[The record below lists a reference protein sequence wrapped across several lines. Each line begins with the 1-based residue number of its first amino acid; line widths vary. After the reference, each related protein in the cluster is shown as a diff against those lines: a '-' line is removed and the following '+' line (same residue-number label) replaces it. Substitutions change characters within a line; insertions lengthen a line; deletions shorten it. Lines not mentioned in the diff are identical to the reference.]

1 MVSRVPFSACL
12 TCPDRARN
20 ATGRSGCRSGR
31 SGGATPNADCG
42 RTHGDARTALSVATP
57 RCDPGRSHTDDPR
70 PVPAGRRPCPAGLF
84 RPGAAAG
91 LCAHGCQTVNRT
103 FRRSSRNRAPMWQT
117 RGETWVNLP
126 PVWCVPGDRKCLLS
140 CDRSRTGLLPATA
153 GVRPGAG
160 LLSCRVYG
168 ADCRAKC
175 RSSGQAGS
183 AQTGPRVMACVPPR
197 ATSCLPGQPVRGRC
211 EPTSVGGP
219 HTAARQNGRLRASTC
234 CNGSRPALPA
244 FRMSVKQ
251 EDTG

>member
-20 ATGRSGCRSGR
+20 ATGRSRCRSGR

-126 PVWCVPGDRKCLLS
+126 PVWCVPGIGNACCR
-140 CDRSRTGLLPATA
+140 ATA
-153 GVRPGAG
+153 LEPGCCPRQLGFVQGLVCCLAASTARIAGRSAGRRVRQDPRKPGHA
-160 LLSCRVYG
+160 SWRVFRRAPRRVCRDSPFG
-168 ADCRAKC
+168 ADASRPPWVDRTRRHGRMGGFVRQPVAT
-175 RSSGQAGS
+175 AH
-183 AQTGPRVMACVPPR
+183 VPP
-197 ATSCLPGQPVRGRC
+197 CLPFG
-211 EPTSVGGP
+211 
-219 HTAARQNGRLRASTC
+219 
-234 CNGSRPALPA
+234 
-244 FRMSVKQ
+244 
-251 EDTG
+251 